1 MRGWIVSDRVIEAL
15 KRRPRAYR
23 ASRGVRM
30 RLGAVVPP
38 RGIEGIRGRVH
49 RNDTML
55 QDASPEGV
63 HRYAEGARNVLA
75 LIEEALRETGR
86 TFDDV
91 ERWLDFGCGYGRVV
105 RELVERVD
113 RRRIFAADANAEG
126 VRFCASEFGVHPIY
140 VPPDPAG
147 LSLPS
152 CDLIYAISVV
162 THLPAERGRE
172 LLRVLGDAL
181 AENGV
186 LLFTT
191 HGQRSVETAG
201 VYGAAYEPLQQTL
214 QREVETTGV
223 AYVPYGHYAG
233 DDYGM
238 TWHSRDYV
246 ERMIGELHP
255 LELVYFKPH
264 GLDEH
269 QDVYAYRR
277 RSNPA

>member
-1 MRGWIVSDRVIEAL
+1 VRGWIVSDRVIEAL

-23 ASRGVRM
+23 ASRRVRM
-30 RLGAVVPP
+30 HLGAVVPP
-38 RGIEGIRGRVH
+38 REVDGIRGRVH

-55 QDASPEGV
+55 RDASPEGV
-63 HRYAEGARNVLA
+63 QRYAQGARNVLD
-75 LIEEALRETGR
+75 LIEEGLRRTGR
-86 TFDDV
+86 DFDDA
-91 ERWLDFGCGYGRVV
+91 ERWLDFGCGYGRIV
-105 RELVERVD
+105 RELVQRVD
-113 RRRIFAADANAEG
+113 RRRIHAADANAEG

-140 VPPDPAG
+140 VPQDPAG

-152 CDLIYAISVV
+152 FDVIYAISVL
-162 THLPAERGRE
+162 THLPPERGRE
-172 LLRVLGDAL
+172 LLRVLGEAL
-181 AENGV
+181 AEDGL

-201 VYGAAYEPLQQTL
+201 VYGAAYEPLQESL
-214 QREVETTGV
+214 QREVESTGV

-246 ERMIGELHP
+246 VRTMTELDP
-255 LELVYFKPH
+255 SLELVYFEPH

-269 QDVYAYRR
+269 QDVFAYRR
-277 RSNPA
+277 PSSA